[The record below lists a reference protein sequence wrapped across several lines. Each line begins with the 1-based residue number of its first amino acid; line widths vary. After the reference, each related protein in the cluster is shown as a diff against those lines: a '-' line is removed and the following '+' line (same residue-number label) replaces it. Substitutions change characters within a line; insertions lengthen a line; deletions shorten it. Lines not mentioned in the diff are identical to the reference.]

1 MTRAELRAA
10 ASLALVFFLRMLG
23 LFMITPVFP
32 LYAEH
37 LDGATPTLVGL
48 AVGVYGLT
56 QALLQIPF
64 GMASDRLGR
73 KKIITAGLLV
83 FVAGS
88 AVAALSQHIAGVAIG
103 RALQGA
109 GAVGSATMALAA
121 DVTREETRIKAMA
134 IIGMTIGLA
143 FPIAFVAGPAL
154 SHWLGAASVFW
165 MAGGLGLG
173 AIAVLL
179 LLVPQPAQ
187 STYHRDVSMNV
198 SDLGSVLRDPE
209 LMRIYLGV
217 FALHTSLQA
226 LFLVLPLDL
235 RDALGIDP
243 AHHWHIY
250 LPALALSVV
259 ALGPLFGLS
268 GRRGRMKEVYC
279 GSVLATGASALAL
292 GFAGSSTALTVL
304 LLTIFFAGFNF
315 LEASQPSLV
324 SQLAPAARRGTAL
337 GPYSAFQFI
346 GISLGG
352 AVGGWLHGHH
362 GKTAVFVFC
371 GLVSFAWLAFALT
384 MKPPRKLANRMF
396 QVGATTA
403 AAADALAARLR
414 GIAGVTEATVVAE
427 DGVAY
432 LKVDPARLDGAAL
445 DALLAGARA

>member
-1 MTRAELRAA
+1 MTRAEVRAA

-37 LDGATPTLVGL
+37 LDGATPALVGL

-73 KKIITAGLLV
+73 KKVITAGLLV
-83 FVAGS
+83 FAGGS
-88 AVAALSQHIAGVAIG
+88 AVAALSHHIAGVAIG

-121 DVTREETRIKAMA
+121 DLTREETRIKAMA

-143 FPIAFVAGPAL
+143 FPIAFVIGPSL
-154 SHWLGAASVFW
+154 GHWLGAASVFW
-165 MAGGLGLG
+165 IAGALGLG
-173 AIAVLL
+173 AIAVLQA
-179 LLVPQPAQ
+179 LVPQPAH
-187 STYHRDVSMNV
+187 SGFHRDVSLNLA
-198 SDLGSVLRDPE
+198 DLGSILRDHE
-209 LMRIYLGV
+209 LVRIYVGA
-217 FALHTSLQA
+217 FALHMTLQA

-250 LPALALSVV
+250 LPALALSIVL
-259 ALGPLFGLS
+259 LGPLFRLS
-268 GRRGRMKEVYC
+268 GQRGLMKEVYC
-279 GSVLATGASALAL
+279 GSVLAIAAASFAL
-292 GFAGSSTALTVL
+292 GFAGNGVTPTVL
-304 LLTIFFAGFNF
+304 LLALFFTGFNF

-324 SQLAPAARRGTAL
+324 SQRAPAARRGTAL
-337 GPYSAFQFI
+337 GPYSAFQFL

-352 AVGGWLHGHH
+352 AAGGWLHEHY

-371 GLVSFAWLAFALT
+371 GAVCLGWLVYAIG

-396 QVGATTA
+396 QIGVMTVDA
-403 AAADALAARLR
+403 AEALAARLR
-414 GIAGVTEATVVAE
+414 AIAGVLEATVVPE
-427 DGVAY
+427 DGIAY
-432 LKVDPARLDGAAL
+432 LKVDPARLDLAAL
-445 DALLAGARA
+445 EAVVQFART